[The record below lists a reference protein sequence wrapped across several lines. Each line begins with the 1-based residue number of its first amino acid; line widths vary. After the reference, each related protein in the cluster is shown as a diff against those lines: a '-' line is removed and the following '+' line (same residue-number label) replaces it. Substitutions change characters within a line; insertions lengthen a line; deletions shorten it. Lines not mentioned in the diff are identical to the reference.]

1 VGTAESIGKPEM
13 RLTMALSHEDLGSLA
28 GCARETV
35 TRLLGQFQ
43 TKNLISSYGVSILI
57 PSPEGLER
65 IAA

>member
-1 VGTAESIGKPEM
+1 
-13 RLTMALSHEDLGSLA
+13 MALSHEDLGSLA

-57 PSPEGLER
+57 PFPEGLER